1 MKLAIFSM
9 SLFLSFTSLAQAK
22 TVAVQGDAARSIMEA
37 LYSAGF
43 PVKHIDDDQ
52 YGTNP
57 MTVNVSNLT
66 CRYSAADGPDEWMS
80 AVECYTQNDQTARQN
95 SLALAKAL
103 APFAA
108 FEGAAGSR
116 YLTANNI
123 QCVLNYNE
131 RAYQCQLDVDD
142 FE

>member
-1 MKLAIFSM
+1 MKLAIFSI
-9 SLFLSFTSLAQAK
+9 SIFLSFVSLAQAK
-22 TVAVQGDAARSIMEA
+22 NVAVQGDAACSIMEA

-43 PVKHIDDDQ
+43 PVKHIDDDE
-52 YGTNP
+52 YGTHP
-57 MTVNVSNLT
+57 MTLDVSNLT
-66 CRYSAADGPDEWMS
+66 CHYSAADGPDEWMN
-80 AVECYTQNDQTARQN
+80 AVQCYTKNDHTARPN

-116 YLTANNI
+116 YLTANKI

-131 RAYQCQLDVDD
+131 RAYQCHLEVDD
-142 FE
+142 IE